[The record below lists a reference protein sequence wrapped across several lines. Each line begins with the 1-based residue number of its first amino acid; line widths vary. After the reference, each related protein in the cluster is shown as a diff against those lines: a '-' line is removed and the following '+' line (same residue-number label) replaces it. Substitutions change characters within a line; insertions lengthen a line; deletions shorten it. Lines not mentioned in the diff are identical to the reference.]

1 MDTGSD
7 PGTGTAS
14 DPGTGTG
21 TASDPGGSTT
31 SDSGSGT
38 DPGAP
43 VPGVEVVLKSGE
55 KVTGQL
61 IAEYDHSGWWVNP
74 SNEVTLGIF
83 DGSKFGEYP
92 NDKSM
97 RFLSSYDVVS
107 VTDVTL
113 PAGTIVYRD
122 MLRDKGMTISTMPV
136 SGGPLYIAGGNG
148 GYHAD
153 ENGNGNFAWDIVRA
167 NAGGQSFTGSG
178 QKNQDYLIW
187 DAPVVLPVGGTVML
201 VIRDEPD
208 NVPGQFNASSQQ
220 NMIGLHV
227 GGQYY
232 LFFLHMRQGSIPDSV
247 QEGVSLPA
255 GTVIGNVGNSGA
267 SVEPHLHM
275 TLLWYEEAKQK
286 SWSVPSEWAGM
297 WTSSSPSGPSTKH
310 DYLIPE
316 AGTWIS
322 SSMF

>member
-1 MDTGSD
+1 METGSD

-14 DPGTGTG
+14 DPGGT
-21 TASDPGGSTT
+21 TT
-31 SDSGSGT
+31 SDTGSGT
-38 DPGAP
+38 GSQGGSGGADPGAE

-55 KVTGQL
+55 KVLGQL
-61 IAEYDHSGWWVNP
+61 IAEYDHSGWWSNP
-74 SNEVTLGIF
+74 SSEVTLGIF
-83 DGSKFGEYP
+83 DGSKFGAYP
-92 NDKSM
+92 NDKSV

-107 VTDVTL
+107 VSDVTL

-122 MLRDKGMTISTMPV
+122 MMRDKGMTISTMPV
-136 SGGPLYIAGGNG
+136 SGGPIHVAGGNG

-153 ENGNGNFAWDIVRA
+153 ENGNGNFAWDLVRA

-178 QKNQDYLIW
+178 QKNEDYLIW
-187 DAPVVLPVGGTVML
+187 NAPVVLPVGGTVMM

-220 NMIGLHV
+220 NMIGVHL

-232 LFFLHMRQGSIPDSV
+232 LFLLHMRQGSIPDSV
-247 QEGVSLPA
+247 QPGVSLPA
-255 GTVIGNVGNSGA
+255 GTVVGNVGNSGA

-275 TLLWYEEAKQK
+275 TLLFYEEAKQK

-297 WTSSSPSGPSTKH
+297 WSSSSASGPANKY
-310 DYLIPE
+310 DYLVPE